1 MLHTTKMI
9 NQRKHISACL
19 NENTN
24 FPQQS
29 IVFWTGERLCWLFV
43 IEFPFVWAILSY
55 YSVCCVRPL
64 PISEGTSQFCR
75 THNNH
80 ISGCRR
86 FWEVQTE
93 TNIYIYITLIMKIY
107 SIQCRT
113 ASKTIWGSFCVCGR
127 KKALLFYCM
136 LTLQCEIVF
145 TFFGWR
151 LKWIELINNIRYAK

>member
-93 TNIYIYITLIMKIY
+93 TNIYIYYAHHEDIFNSMPHRIEDNLGFLLCVRKEESIIILLHADSPMRNCFYFFWLKIEVNWAH
-107 SIQCRT
+107 Q
-113 ASKTIWGSFCVCGR
+113 
-127 KKALLFYCM
+127 
-136 LTLQCEIVF
+136 
-145 TFFGWR
+145 
-151 LKWIELINNIRYAK
+151 